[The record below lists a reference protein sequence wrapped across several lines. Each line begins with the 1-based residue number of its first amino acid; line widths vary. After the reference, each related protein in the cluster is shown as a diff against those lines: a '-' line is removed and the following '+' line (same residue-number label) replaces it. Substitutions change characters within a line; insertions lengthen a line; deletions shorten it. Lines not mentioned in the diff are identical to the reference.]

1 MSASRKK
8 QERKNAEEPVIS
20 SRAREEMEKEA
31 QRKRNTLIYSIIG
44 VVVVI
49 LVAILL
55 IWNSGIIQRSTSVA
69 EIGGEKVTA
78 GEVAY
83 YYYNN
88 DIIYYAQLYSSY
100 GYTGYPYSLSQ
111 KADEQI
117 ITEDAATEL
126 GLDTEY
132 VGQTYHEYFL
142 DYALNS
148 LRETRTLCAA
158 AKDAGYT
165 LSDEGKAS
173 IDEAFADLDSN
184 RESYLTS
191 YGADLSRS
199 KYLQLIYGT
208 TMNAN
213 IYKQCL
219 ENATLAEEY
228 YTNCFDSLAD
238 YSQEELDSY
247 YQDNKASLDSVTY
260 YWRQFAPDSD
270 AEDTEAALA
279 EAREAA
285 DAALAEIEA
294 DPDLVRDNEDYTRT
308 SGVMSAG
315 TFYYDWLLDD
325 ARVSGD
331 ATVLDGGTAYYLLVF
346 EDRFLDESNTV
357 NIRHILV
364 QAKNEDDPATE
375 DVDESTED
383 PTDEAFAAAEEKAK
397 ALLEQWKSGD
407 ATEES
412 FAALVADNSA
422 DSGSNTNGGLYE
434 KVAQGQMISG
444 FNDWIFDSARQSGD
458 TGMVK
463 NTESYV
469 QGWHIIYYIGEDE
482 PVWITSARQALLAA
496 EIEAGMDIVRTD
508 KLDLVLN

>member
-8 QERKNAEEPVIS
+8 QERKTAEESVIS
-20 SRAREEMEKEA
+20 SRAQEEMAKEA

-55 IWNSGIIQRSTSVA
+55 IWNSGMIQRGTSVA

-88 DIIYYAQLYSSY
+88 DIIYYAQLYNSY
-100 GYTGYPYSLSQ
+100 GYTGYPYSLNQ

-117 ITEDAATEL
+117 ITEDAVTEL
-126 GLDTEY
+126 GLDAEY
-132 VGQTYHEYFL
+132 VGKTYHDYFL
-142 DYALNS
+142 DSALNA
-148 LRETRTLCAA
+148 LREERALCAA
-158 AKDAGYT
+158 AKTAGYT
-165 LSDEGKAS
+165 LSAEGKAEIEKS
-173 IDEAFADLDSN
+173 LTELDTN
-184 RESYLTS
+184 RENYLTS

-199 KYLQLIYGT
+199 KYLQLIYGK
-208 TMNAN
+208 TMNAK
-213 IYKQCL
+213 IYEQCL
-219 ENATLAEEY
+219 ENAQLAAEY
-228 YTNCFDSLAD
+228 YENCFDSLAD

-247 YQDNKASLDSVTY
+247 YQDNRASLDSVTY
-260 YWRQFAPDSD
+260 YWRQFAPDSE
-270 AEDTEAALA
+270 AEDSEAALA
-279 EAREAA
+279 DAKAEA
-285 DAALAEIEA
+285 DDALAEVEA
-294 DPDLVRDNEDYTRT
+294 DPDLVKDNEDYTET

-325 ARVSGD
+325 ARKAGD
-331 ATVLDGGTAYYLLVF
+331 AVVLDGGTAYYLLVF
-346 EDRFLDESNTV
+346 EDRFLDETNTV

-364 QAKNEDDPATE
+364 EAKNEDDPATE

-383 PTDEAFAAAEEKAK
+383 PTDEVFAAAEEKAQ
-397 ALLEQWKSGD
+397 ALLDQWKAGD

-434 KVAQGQMISG
+434 KVAQGQMVSG

-458 TGMVK
+458 TGLVK
-463 NTESYV
+463 NTESYT
-469 QGWHIIYYIGEDE
+469 QGWHIIYYIGQDE
-482 PVWITSARQALLAA
+482 PVWVTSARQALLAD
-496 EIEAGMDIVRTD
+496 ELEASMDIVRTD
-508 KLDLVLN
+508 KLDLVLG